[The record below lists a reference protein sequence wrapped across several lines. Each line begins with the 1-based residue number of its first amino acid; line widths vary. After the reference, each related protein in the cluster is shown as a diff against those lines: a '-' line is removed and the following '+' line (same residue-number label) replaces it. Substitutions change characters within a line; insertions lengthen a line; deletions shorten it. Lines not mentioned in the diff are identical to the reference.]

1 MNHIQRLPRGR
12 RHARPAGIT
21 ILALTV
27 CLGFPAPSTHAESED
42 RGKNGKLRLRFSD
55 IDNEGPVNREGWHFA
70 RRSADW
76 DRPGSSLWNSPIRI
90 ELILPFRF
98 RSHAPGRAR

>member
-12 RHARPAGIT
+12 RHVRPASII

-27 CLGFPAPSTHAESED
+27 CLGLPTPNTHAESED
-42 RGKNGKLRLRFSD
+42 RGKNDKLRLRFAD
-55 IDNEGPVNREGWHFA
+55 VDNEGPVTREGWHLA
-70 RRSADW
+70 RRSTRS
-76 DRPGSSLWNSPIRI
+76 DRPKLPFWNSPIRI

-98 RSHAPGRAR
+98 RNDEQGRPR